1 MLLMAEY
8 DWFAKY
14 SPNGDQD
21 VQEHGY
27 VMDLTEKRL
36 AGYNACKA
44 AWQERALNVF
54 LRYFPKAKDH
64 IAVIDISTPLSIQY
78 YLRATQGGAVGLDV
92 TPARFADPALRQILD
107 PISPIPGLALT
118 GQDVSMCGVTLC
130 QLSGVITA
138 FRLEGFWAAAKI
150 VLQSVLLGN

>member
-54 LRYFPKAKDH
+54 LRYFPKVTA
-64 IAVIDISTPLSIQY
+64 
-78 YLRATQGGAVGLDV
+78 GA
-92 TPARFADPALRQILD
+92 
-107 PISPIPGLALT
+107 
-118 GQDVSMCGVTLC
+118 
-130 QLSGVITA
+130 
-138 FRLEGFWAAAKI
+138 
-150 VLQSVLLGN
+150 